1 MIDEMNYHGTRRIPF
16 IFIIDFDK
24 LNPVIIPVQEAASN
38 DIYFSVNGYSNFNN
52 FNQQHENIILTKY
65 PPSFPQFKK
74 AFDRVVNYLRNGYS
88 YLLNLT
94 FPVKIE
100 LNLNQQEVFN
110 VSKAKYKLLFKDDF
124 VVFSPETF
132 VRITGRGI
140 SAYPMKGT
148 IDAAVPDAE
157 KIIMEDKKE
166 LAEHVTIV
174 DLLRNDLSMVAA
186 DVHVEKFRYIEKIH
200 TSGKDLLQVSS
211 EITGTLEYDYPD
223 QVGNIIDILL
233 PAGSITGA
241 PKTKTVEIIKEV
253 EGYNRGYYTGV
264 FGYFD
269 GKSLDSCV
277 MIRFIE
283 NTDGSL
289 FYKSG
294 GGITVYSDAY
304 SEYRELID
312 KIYVPVN

>member
-38 DIYFSVNGYSNFNN
+38 DIYFSVNGYSNFNH
-52 FNQQHENIILTKY
+52 FNHQPENIILTKY

-74 AFDRVVNYLRNGYS
+74 AFDCVVNYLRNGYS

-100 LNLNQQEVFN
+100 LNLNLQEVFN

-211 EITGTLEYDYPD
+211 EITGTLEYDFPD

-253 EGYNRGYYTGV
+253 EEYNRGYYTGV